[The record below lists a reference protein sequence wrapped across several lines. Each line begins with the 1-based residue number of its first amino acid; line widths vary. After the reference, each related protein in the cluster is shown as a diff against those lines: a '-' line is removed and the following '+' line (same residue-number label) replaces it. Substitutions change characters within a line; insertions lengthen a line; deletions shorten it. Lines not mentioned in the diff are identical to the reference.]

1 MGGWGESHS
10 PQTPH
15 LLPRPEGESPEL
27 PPENQDQPWVWETA
41 WKQPFG
47 QAGDL
52 ASPDRVPGATALN
65 KLGHV
70 YLGL

>member
-1 MGGWGESHS
+1 MVGGSHS

-27 PPENQDQPWVWETA
+27 PPENQEQLRGWEP
-41 WKQPFG
+41 PFG

-65 KLGHV
+65 KLECV
-70 YLGL
+70 YLEL